1 MAHRLNTNKQFMVG
15 NGILA
20 FAVIFVVVI
29 FVYMSMR
36 LQREKQEERH
46 FIESY
51 TISLVKGFAGDSIS
65 LFVNDSLISNK
76 TISEE
81 PYTVEVGRFAEQS
94 ALLIVDN
101 NTELVAFKGFSK
113 SENQQARCSAGLAV
127 VFRTN
132 SPQIDLLPSYKW
144 EYRKDNV
151 TGIAAAGFDL
161 YIRQNNEW
169 IYANSLAPAKRN
181 EAFTLMYGMEPKEKE
196 CLLYLPMY
204 SELESLKIGIQP
216 GSSIETIPNPF
227 GQKVVFFGSS
237 FTQGIGAS
245 RPGMSYPLQI
255 ERNTNLH
262 VCNLGFS
269 GNAKLQSYFAEVIA
283 ATEADAFVFDVFSNP
298 DAMQIKERLQAFVD
312 IIVAKHPKTPL
323 IFVQTIQRGNEA
335 FNTLIRARESDK
347 LEIVETLMKE
357 IIRKYPNI
365 YLIGNPL
372 PSPENR
378 DTCTDGTHP
387 SDLGYYFWAKNL
399 EKKIIEILNK
409 NKCL

>member
-1 MAHRLNTNKQFMVG
+1 MGTKYKRHPLCRCLPTDPCRKS
-15 NGILA
+15 LA
-20 FAVIFVVVI
+20 
-29 FVYMSMR
+29 YP
-36 LQREKQEERH
+36 
-46 FIESY
+46 
-51 TISLVKGFAGDSIS
+51 TSIS
-65 LFVNDSLISNK
+65 
-76 TISEE
+76 
-81 PYTVEVGRFAEQS
+81 PYRYGSFQR
-94 ALLIVDN
+94 D
-101 NTELVAFKGFSK
+101 FSK

-399 EKKIIEILNK
+399 EKK
-409 NKCL
+409 

>member
-1 MAHRLNTNKQFMVG
+1 MRNFRLLLLASLLAPTILWGQSIKDIRYVDASQLTLVGKALPTPHLYHRIDT
-15 NGILA
+15 
-20 FAVIFVVVI
+20 
-29 FVYMSMR
+29 
-36 LQREKQEERH
+36 
-46 FIESY
+46 
-51 TISLVKGFAGDSIS
+51 
-65 LFVNDSLISNK
+65 
-76 TISEE
+76 
-81 PYTVEVGRFAEQS
+81 
-94 ALLIVDN
+94 
-101 NTELVAFKGFSK
+101 VAFKGFSK

-132 SPQIDLLPSYKW
+132 SPQIDLLPLYKW

-151 TGIAAAGFDL
+151 TGIAAADFDL

-283 ATEADAFVFDVFSNP
+283 ATKADAFVFDVFSNP
-298 DAMQIKERLQAFVD
+298 DAMQIKKRLQAFVD
-312 IIVAKHPKTPL
+312 IIVTKHPKTPL

-335 FNTLIRARESDK
+335 FNTLIRDRERDK
-347 LEIVETLMKE
+347 QEIVGTLMKE

-372 PSPENR
+372 PAPESR

>member
-1 MAHRLNTNKQFMVG
+1 
-15 NGILA
+15 
-20 FAVIFVVVI
+20 
-29 FVYMSMR
+29 MSG
-36 LQREKQEERH
+36 
-46 FIESY
+46 
-51 TISLVKGFAGDSIS
+51 T
-65 LFVNDSLISNK
+65 
-76 TISEE
+76 
-81 PYTVEVGRFAEQS
+81 
-94 ALLIVDN
+94 
-101 NTELVAFKGFSK
+101 SK
-113 SENQQARCSAGLAV
+113 
-127 VFRTN
+127 
-132 SPQIDLLPSYKW
+132 
-144 EYRKDNV
+144 
-151 TGIAAAGFDL
+151 
-161 YIRQNNEW
+161 
-169 IYANSLAPAKRN
+169 
-181 EAFTLMYGMEPKEKE
+181 PKEKE

>member
-1 MAHRLNTNKQFMVG
+1 
-15 NGILA
+15 
-20 FAVIFVVVI
+20 
-29 FVYMSMR
+29 
-36 LQREKQEERH
+36 
-46 FIESY
+46 
-51 TISLVKGFAGDSIS
+51 
-65 LFVNDSLISNK
+65 
-76 TISEE
+76 
-81 PYTVEVGRFAEQS
+81 
-94 ALLIVDN
+94 
-101 NTELVAFKGFSK
+101 
-113 SENQQARCSAGLAV
+113 
-127 VFRTN
+127 
-132 SPQIDLLPSYKW
+132 
-144 EYRKDNV
+144 
-151 TGIAAAGFDL
+151 
-161 YIRQNNEW
+161 
-169 IYANSLAPAKRN
+169 
-181 EAFTLMYGMEPKEKE
+181 
-196 CLLYLPMY
+196 MY

-312 IIVAKHPKTPL
+312 IIVAKPPKTPL

>member
-1 MAHRLNTNKQFMVG
+1 MRNFRLLLLASLLAPTILWGQSIKDIRYVDASQLTLVGKALPTPHLYHRIDT
-15 NGILA
+15 
-20 FAVIFVVVI
+20 
-29 FVYMSMR
+29 
-36 LQREKQEERH
+36 
-46 FIESY
+46 
-51 TISLVKGFAGDSIS
+51 
-65 LFVNDSLISNK
+65 
-76 TISEE
+76 
-81 PYTVEVGRFAEQS
+81 
-94 ALLIVDN
+94 
-101 NTELVAFKGFSK
+101 VAFKGFSK

-365 YLIGNPL
+365 YLIGSPL